1 MIEQAKALL
10 DSLAIT
16 FDFPILEF
24 IRNYLTNQHGEG
36 LQHRPVHVFQ
46 L

>member
-1 MIEQAKALL
+1 MIAQAKALL

-24 IRNYLTNQHGEG
+24 IRNYISHICFDCVKQFYH
-36 LQHRPVHVFQ
+36 
-46 L
+46 